1 MKLTKGRVYR
11 PISMTL
17 CLLSAAFLVA
27 CGGGSA
33 TEESGPTETADKAGK
48 NQSTQ
53 DVVVT
58 QQQTTAPTT
67 TITTTAPAPAPAQ
80 APAPAPAPTT
90 FSLELSWVAPQ
101 SNADGTA
108 LTDLAGYRI
117 LVGTASGNYSQIIAI
132 DNPSTVNYT
141 IPNLPAATYYVVVKA
156 VDAANNESAPSSEL
170 VKVLR

>member
-1 MKLTKGRVYR
+1 MKLTKGRVHR
-11 PISMTL
+11 PVSMTL
-17 CLLSAAFLVA
+17 CLLSTAFLVA
-27 CGGGSA
+27 CGGGSG

-53 DVVVT
+53 DVVVN

-67 TITTTAPAPAPAQ
+67 TITTTDPVP

-101 SNADGTA
+101 ANADGTA
-108 LTDLAGYRI
+108 LNDLAGYRI

>member
-1 MKLTKGRVYR
+1 MKLTKGRVHR

-17 CLLSAAFLVA
+17 CMLSAAFLVA
-27 CGGGSA
+27 CGGGSG

-58 QQQTTAPTT
+58 QQQTTAPSTT
-67 TITTTAPAPAPAQ
+67 TTTT

-101 SNADGTA
+101 SNADGTV

-117 LVGTASGNYSQIIAI
+117 LVGTVSGNYSQIIAI